1 MTRTLCG
8 LSFALV
14 AVVVIGCGPTGGK
27 QMRTFPVT
35 GKVTM
40 GGAPVPGATVT
51 FAPVVDGNPSAFAR
65 TDTQGVYTLTTYDT
79 GDGAVKG
86 EYKVL
91 VSKSAPGG
99 GGPSEPAHDATG
111 QGGGPSAPSH
121 AGPRGGAAG
130 GDGSLLPEKYA
141 SVASTPLIKTVN
153 EEDNTIDLVLD

>member
-1 MTRTLCG
+1 MMTRNLCG
-8 LSFALV
+8 LSCALV

-51 FAPVVDGNPSAFAR
+51 FAPTVEGNPAATAR
-65 TDTQGVYTLTTYDT
+65 TDTQGVYTLTTYDS

-91 VSKSAPGG
+91 VSKSAPSG

-111 QGGGPSAPSH
+111 EGGGPTEPSH
-121 AGPRGGAAG
+121 SGPRGAATEG
-130 GDGSLLPEKYA
+130 GSLLPEKYA
-141 SVASTPLIKTVN
+141 SIASTPLIKTVN
-153 EEDNTIDLVLD
+153 PEDNTIDLALD